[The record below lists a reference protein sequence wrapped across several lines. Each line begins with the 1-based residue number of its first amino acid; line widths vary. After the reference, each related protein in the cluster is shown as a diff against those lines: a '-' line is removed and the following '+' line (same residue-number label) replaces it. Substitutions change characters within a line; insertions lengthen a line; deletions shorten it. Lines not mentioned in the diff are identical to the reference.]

1 MSKEVVL
8 TVDGLDFTVIFPDF
22 EKEREVLDLLK
33 DRANSID
40 DPFQIL
46 WEDEDSEEVDVL
58 RDIANI
64 QAILDQVESNPNV
77 LLVHLMDIRKKKNG
91 QFWKNSG
98 VDVYVARYMTNYF
111 TDFTNAW
118 STYVLRL
125 DVINE
130 ETCTLSLRTRTFTV

>member
-8 TVDGLDFTVIFPDF
+8 TVDGVDFTVNLPDLD
-22 EKEREVLDLLK
+22 KERAVLETLK
-33 DRANSID
+33 ERANSFD
-40 DPFQIL
+40 DKFQVL
-46 WEDEDSEEVDVL
+46 WEKEDADEVDVF

-125 DVINE
+125 EVIDE
-130 ETCTLSLRTRTFTV
+130 ETCTLTLRTRTFTV